1 MIRIIHIIIGL
12 IITYFDII
20 NVALTLALIAIVQY
34 RYKLRFPIILLLL
47 FHLSLIFLTNYV
59 LFDPSYMPDQ
69 FKYLKVA
76 QAVRGSGE
84 SISEAMWNLPVAV
97 AGVIFGI
104 FPIPLINSVYS
115 ISIINFLLYLFIF
128 LFLYEREVLKGF
140 SLWAFLLYPS
150 LLFYTSLSLRDTLV
164 LVIMVLSFWFFI
176 RNKIFIAVVI
186 QLPLAVLKFQNLAIF
201 TFTFVTYF
209 LLSIFFPKISPKK
222 MPPGIAYV
230 FLLVFIAAAPFA
242 YRYGLTGLNYYRHWM
257 WCEDTGIWI
266 SPTPETQIQNIGQ
279 LITETIKSTPYFLF
293 KPFPWQAE
301 NLFQLVQ
308 SGENLLIGAI
318 IFYLIW
324 RAYRYKV
331 RTPAM
336 NFLLLYFIV
345 SLAVYGLVIW
355 NFGTAVRYK
364 FPFITLFIVFYSRLF
379 DFEAEKRLD
388 LLVRERL

>member
-1 MIRIIHIIIGL
+1 MIRIFRLLIGL
-12 IITYFDII
+12 IINNFDII
-20 NVALTLALIAIVQY
+20 NVTLTFALIAIVQY

-47 FHLSLIFLTNYV
+47 FHFSLIFLTNNV
-59 LFDPSYMPDQ
+59 LFNPGYMPDQ
-69 FKYLKVA
+69 FKYLRVA

-84 SISEAMWNLPVAV
+84 SIAEAMWNPQVAA
-97 AGVIFGI
+97 AGIIFGL
-104 FPIPLINSVYS
+104 FPIPIINSIYS
-115 ISIINFLLYLFIF
+115 IAIINFLLYLFLF

-164 LVIMVLSFWFFI
+164 LVIMVLSFWFI
-176 RNKIFIAVVI
+176 VRNKILIAIVI

-201 TFTFVTYF
+201 ALSLLTYI
-209 LLSIFFPKISPKK
+209 LLSIFFPKISHKK
-222 MPPGIAYV
+222 MPPGIVYV

-242 YRYGLTGLNYYRHWM
+242 YKYGLTGLNFYRHWM

-266 SPTPETQIQNIGQ
+266 SVIPETQIKNLGE

-324 RAYRYKV
+324 RAFRYKV
-331 RTPAM
+331 RTPPM

-388 LLVRERL
+388 YLANERL

>member
-1 MIRIIHIIIGL
+1 MIRIIQIIHIIIDL
-12 IITYFDII
+12 IISYFDII

-47 FHLSLIFLTNYV
+47 FHFSLIFLTNYV

-69 FKYLKVA
+69 FKYLRVA

-84 SISEAMWNLPVAV
+84 SIAEAMWNLPVAV

-104 FPIPLINSVYS
+104 FPIPLINSIYS
-115 ISIINFLLYLFIF
+115 IAIINFLLYLSIF

-164 LVIMVLSFWFFI
+164 LVLMIISFWYFV
-176 RNKIFIAVVI
+176 RNKILLSIIF
-186 QLPLAVLKFQNLAIF
+186 QLPLIVLKFQNLAIF
-201 TFTFVTYF
+201 GVSLVTYF
-209 LLSIFFPKISPKK
+209 LLAIFFPKISHKK
-222 MPPGIAYV
+222 IPPGIAYV
-230 FLLVFIAAAPFA
+230 FLAVFIAAAPFA
-242 YRYGLTGLNYYRHWM
+242 YRYGLKGLNFYRHWM
-257 WCEDTGIWI
+257 WAEDTGIWI
-266 SPTPETQIQNIGQ
+266 SVIPETQIKNLGE
-279 LITETIKSTPYFLF
+279 LITETIKSTPYFLL
-293 KPFPWQAE
+293 KPLPWQAE

-308 SGENLLIGAI
+308 SGENLLIGAF

-324 RAYRYKV
+324 RAFRYKV
-331 RTPAM
+331 RTPSM

-355 NFGTAVRYK
+355 NFGTAARYK
-364 FPFITLFIVFYSRLF
+364 FPFIALFFVFYSRLF
-379 DFEAEKRLD
+379 DLGVEKRGF
-388 LLVRERL
+388 RE